1 MYNSHVRYEIR
12 WLPPVRRELKR
23 VPARE
28 RQRIYSQV
36 GGLADKPR
44 PAGFERLSG
53 LPDLWRIRV
62 GRYRVVYQIQG
73 SVAVVAIVRVA
84 KRDEVYRQSQT
95 LRERLR
101 PSDR

>member
-1 MYNSHVRYEIR
+1 MEYEIR

-36 GGLADKPR
+36 RDLAYEPR
-44 PAGFERLSG
+44 PAGSERLSG
-53 LPDLWRIRV
+53 IPGLWRIRA

-73 SVAVVAIVRVA
+73 RVAVVVIVRVA
-84 KRDEVYRQSQT
+84 RRDDVYRQSQT
-95 LRERLR
+95 LRERVR
-101 PSDR
+101 SSDS

>member
-1 MYNSHVRYEIR
+1 MYNPPVKYEIR
-12 WLPPVRRELKR
+12 WLPPVRRELRR

-36 GGLADKPR
+36 RGLAYEPR
-44 PAGFERLSG
+44 PAESERLSG
-53 LPDLWRIRV
+53 LPDLWRIRA

-73 SVAVVAIVRVA
+73 RVAVVVIVRVA
-84 KRDEVYRQSQT
+84 KREDVYRQSRT

-101 PSDR
+101 SSDS